1 MNKRSWLKFLVAAG
15 LESGWRQ
22 TFAQKSFPA
31 KPIKVLVG
39 FAAGGATDIAFRI
52 LASNAALL
60 IDQPV
65 VVENKPGAGM
75 VIPAQMMKTS
85 TPDGYTVAQIAVTVF
100 RQAIIDKTDFDP
112 AKDLSFIIGLSA
124 YSCGLVVDAASP
136 IKTLADYI
144 DFAKKHPGKLTY
156 GTTGTYSSAQLTM
169 EDLAHQNNVQF
180 SHVPYKGGI
189 EALQALLGGHI
200 MSMADAPSWAPHV
213 ESGKL
218 RLLVTADEKRSER
231 FPNVPT
237 MIESGF
243 NIVQNAPFGLAAP
256 RDTDPA
262 VIKRLHDIFKSAME
276 MDNFK
281 EALKKYNLTSMYL
294 SSAQFKQFATD
305 IMKKERPLI
314 ERIGLKNN

>member
-1 MNKRSWLKFLVAAG
+1 MNKRSWLQWMAASG
-15 LESGWRQ
+15 LASVWHQ
-22 TFAQKSFPA
+22 AYAQKGFPA
-31 KPIKVLVG
+31 KPIKLLVG
-39 FAAGGATDIAFRI
+39 FAAGGATDIAFKI
-52 LASNAALL
+52 LASNASSI

-75 VIPAQMMKTS
+75 VIPAQMMKT
-85 TPDGYTVAQIAVTVF
+85 TVPDGYTVAQIAVTVF

-112 AKDLSFIIGLSA
+112 LRDLSYIIGLSA
-124 YSCGLVVDAASP
+124 YSFGLVVDASSP
-136 IKTLADYI
+136 FKTLADYI
-144 DFAKKHPGKLTY
+144 DFAKKHPAQLTY
-156 GTTGTYSSAQLTM
+156 GTTGTFSSAQLTM
-169 EDLAHQNNVQF
+169 EDLAFQNNVQF
-180 SHVPYKGGI
+180 NHVPYKGGI

-200 MSMADAPSWAPHV
+200 MSMADAPSWAPYV

-262 VIKRLHDIFKSAME
+262 VIKKLHDIFKAAME

-281 EALKKYNLTSMYL
+281 EALKKYNLSSMYL
-294 SSAQFKQFATD
+294 SSSQFKQFAAD

-314 ERIGLKNN
+314 ERIGLKSN